1 MLKGVGAGLVAYII
15 LGPTSV
21 SAHYDGNQLL
31 ALCLNKSPDFCLGY
45 IAGIAEAMEGGPVG
59 PWVACVPPRLTFRQL
74 TDITMQL
81 LNEHPELR
89 HYAAAS
95 LVAKA
100 LSEAFPCPPAP
111 VPLSPGVTK

>member
-1 MLKGVGAGLVAYII
+1 MLKGVGAELVASII
-15 LGPTSV
+15 FGATSV

-31 ALCLNKSPDFCLGY
+31 ALCQNKSPDFCLGY
-45 IAGIAEAMEGGPVG
+45 IAGIAEAMAGGPVG
-59 PWVACVPPRLTFRQL
+59 KWVACVPPRLTFRQL

-81 LNEHPELR
+81 LNDHPELR
-89 HYAAAS
+89 HHAAAS

-111 VPLSPGVTK
+111 VSPSPGVTE